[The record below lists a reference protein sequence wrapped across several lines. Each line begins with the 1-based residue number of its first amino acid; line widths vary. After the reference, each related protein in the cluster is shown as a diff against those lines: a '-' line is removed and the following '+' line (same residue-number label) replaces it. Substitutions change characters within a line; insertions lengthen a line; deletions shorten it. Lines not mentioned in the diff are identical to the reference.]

1 MPSSLNEFWLK
12 YSDVKHLLDVT
23 SNTVGHM
30 ITGKPE
36 EISRQLI
43 SENDITEVEKS

>member
-12 YSDVKHLLDVT
+12 YLDVKRWLDVT
-23 SNTVGHM
+23 SNTVEHM
-30 ITGKPE
+30 ITGKSE
-36 EISRQLI
+36 EISRQLV